1 MAVTAIIPARYASTR
16 FPGKPLAPILGKP
29 MIQWVVERLRGCAA
43 LDRIAVASDDE
54 RILAVV
60 RSLGADAI
68 PTRSDHPTGTDRL
81 AEAARKLG
89 LGPGDWVVNVQGDEP
104 EVHAAMVDALVR
116 VALEDPQVPMAT
128 LAYETADSEAY
139 ADPNVVKVV
148 TDRNGRALYFSRAP
162 VPWRR
167 DASDVPVR
175 FLKHLGFY
183 AYRADFLQTF
193 AALPPTPLEVTEK
206 LEQLR
211 ALEHGYEIR
220 VGLSPRDSLGIDT
233 PEDLMRLEAR
243 WRAAG
248 AP

>member
-1 MAVTAIIPARYASTR
+1 MAVTAIVPARYASTR

-60 RSLGADAI
+60 RSLGVEAV
-68 PTRSDHPTGTDRL
+68 PTRSDHRSGTDRL

-89 LGPGDWVVNVQGDEP
+89 LGPAHWIVNVQGDEP
-104 EVHAAMVDALVR
+104 EVDSAMVAALVE
-116 VALEDPQVPMAT
+116 VALEDSRVPMAT
-128 LAYETADSEAY
+128 LAYETADPDAY
-139 ADPNVVKVV
+139 MDPNVVKVV
-148 TDRNGRALYFSRAP
+148 TDRHGRALYFSRAP
-162 VPWRR
+162 IPRRR
-167 DASDVPVR
+167 DAADPPLR

-193 AALPPTPLEVTEK
+193 ATLSPTPLEETEK

-211 ALEHGYEIR
+211 ALEHGYAIR
-220 VGLSPRDSLGIDT
+220 VGLSPKDSCGIDT
-233 PEDLMRLEAR
+233 PEDLARLEAR
-243 WRAAG
+243 WRTERFA
-248 AP
+248 

>member
-1 MAVTAIIPARYASTR
+1 MAVTAIVPARYASTR

-60 RSLGADAI
+60 ASLGVDAV

-89 LGPGDWVVNVQGDEP
+89 LGSADWIVNVQGDEP
-104 EVHAAMVDALVR
+104 EVDSAMVAALVR
-116 VALEDPQVPMAT
+116 AALEDPRVPMAT
-128 LAYETADSEAY
+128 LAYETADPEAY
-139 ADPNVVKVV
+139 IDPNVVKVV

-162 VPWRR
+162 IPRRR
-167 DASDVPVR
+167 DAANEPLR

-193 AALPPTPLEVTEK
+193 AALPPTPLEVTEM

-211 ALEHGYEIR
+211 ALEHGYVIR
-220 VGLSPRDSLGIDT
+220 VALSPKDSHGIDT
-233 PEDLMRLEAR
+233 PEDLVRLEAR
-243 WRAAG
+243 WRAKGFA
-248 AP
+248 